1 MVMRDWKALGLA
13 AEPNT
18 GDNAVHASASP
29 FEAFAECCNWL
40 GASIAELPF
49 GKALLDAGITEDVI
63 KSWTVDPQVREH
75 ACARTHARTH
85 ARHRSLTTAALC
97 QPPHMCMCTQRMLV
111 LYDKAEEARLSRA
124 EREREDV
131 VAQLLLRAAGCV

>member
-1 MVMRDWKALGLA
+1 MVMKDWQALGLT

-40 GASIAELPF
+40 GAAIDELPF

-63 KSWTVDPQVREH
+63 KSWTVDPQVCIQHSPR
-75 ACARTHARTH
+75 
-85 ARHRSLTTAALC
+85 
-97 QPPHMCMCTQRMLV
+97 
-111 LYDKAEEARLSRA
+111 
-124 EREREDV
+124 
-131 VAQLLLRAAGCV
+131 